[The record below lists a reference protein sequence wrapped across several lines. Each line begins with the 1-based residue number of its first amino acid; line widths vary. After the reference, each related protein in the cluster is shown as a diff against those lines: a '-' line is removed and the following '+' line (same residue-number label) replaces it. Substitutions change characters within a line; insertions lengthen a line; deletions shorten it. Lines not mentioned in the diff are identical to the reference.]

1 MAKVR
6 LAAAQMDLVW
16 HDRRANY
23 TSARRLAEKAREQA
37 AEVLVLPEM
46 FATGFSMEVSV
57 TAEPVDGPTPTFLRS
72 LARELDLAVIGGFV
86 LAEPGARPRNVSLA
100 VDRRGRDLAVYAK
113 MHLIRLLGEDGSHG
127 SGQRPVPFDLGP
139 IRAAA
144 LVCYDLR
151 FPEIF
156 RAVVD
161 QCGLILVI
169 ASWPALRQPHWDI
182 LLQARAIESQCFV
195 VGVNRVGQGGGY
207 TFSGGSAIIDPL
219 GRVIARAG
227 TEETLLVADL
237 DAAQVAQVR
246 ASLPFL
252 ADRRP
257 DLFDAAGAAAMHI
270 ERLP

>member
-1 MAKVR
+1 MSHVR
-6 LAAAQMDLVW
+6 VAAAQMDLVW

-23 TSARRLAEKAREQA
+23 ASARRLAEKAREQA

-46 FATGFSMEVSV
+46 FATGFSLEVSV
-57 TAEPVDGPTPTFLRS
+57 TAESLDGPTPTFLRS
-72 LARELDLAVIGGFV
+72 LARDLDLAVVGGFV
-86 LAEPGARPRNVSLA
+86 LAERGVQPRNVSLA

-127 SGQRPVPFDLGP
+127 TGQRPVPFDLGP
-139 IRAAA
+139 IRTAA

-156 RAVVD
+156 RAIVD
-161 QCGLILVI
+161 ECGLILVI
-169 ASWPALRQPHWDI
+169 ASWPASRQPHWDI

-195 VGVNRVGQGGGY
+195 VGVNRVGEGGGH
-207 TFSGGSAIIDPL
+207 TFSGGSAVIDPL

-227 TEETLLVADL
+227 AEETLLVADL

-246 ASLPFL
+246 TALPFL

-257 DLFDAAGAAAMHI
+257 DLFDAAEAAARQI
-270 ERLP
+270 ERLR